1 MLPYI
6 AYMDPMG
13 SSSKFSADDL
23 SGKSP
28 GLLRPQQVGI
38 LKTSPENPIGFA
50 DGIGYAATL
59 KKMAM
64 ASPVHGDIPVETPQL
79 VETSGKV

>member
-1 MLPYI
+1 
-6 AYMDPMG
+6 MDPMG

-23 SGKSP
+23 SGKSF

-59 KKMAM
+59 KKWQWQVQFM
-64 ASPVHGDIPVETPQL
+64 ETFL
-79 VETSGKV
+79 LRRLS